1 MTTSNMVILTFNA
14 SHFQLHPTPT
24 DKAWGRLSTWIHLA
38 THFDNISPPINLRMI
53 RRTQISEPFNFIMD
67 VQQLFKNLK
76 KEAECPLCIETVK
89 NPKTLPCLHSCCLE
103 CLDKLAGLARR
114 QLQTTIKCPVC
125 QTSFQIPEG
134 DTFNNLPT
142 SFHLNRQVDVL
153 ALKDGSKQAQ
163 KCGNC
168 DENNSATCYCFV
180 CQNFL
185 CKDCFES
192 HQRLKATRG
201 HRNVFI
207 DKLQTQ
213 DVEELI
219 NRPVM
224 CSQQY
229 HENQP
234 LEFYCEECKVP
245 ICHKCSVVNHNR
257 HTMTDTQKA
266 AQVQKMQM
274 VEAAKKLK
282 AETVLY
288 ENEIKKQIELMD
300 KNKHEILSAEK
311 KMSEAMEEMIRDL
324 REHERKMKAN
334 LTEIYET
341 QQKHH
346 ATRLKNFQ
354 LIVTQ
359 QKSCVEQGESIL
371 ERNISAEILQT
382 NQAIVGRCEELLNA
396 RKPEIY
402 KPPHVHYIL
411 ENKPHILD
419 RIVVGNTDPSMSL
432 AERQSKKE
440 VMEGKETNFTIVTRD
455 SDGLQGYHESDDI
468 KVHILTPAGDQL
480 KTDIKDTKDG
490 RYTVTYTPQ
499 CAGQHRVE
507 IQVNGKPLTCSPWVV
522 HVPHQYQFAFQFGS
536 TGKTEGEFDQPWDI
550 AVSEKTGTIAVA
562 DSRNKRI
569 QMFSPNGNFLTEIKL
584 NNEPISLAFT
594 ESGDLIACVPDGENQ
609 LSLFTEC
616 GQFIKH
622 INDKNSKNPFNISVG
637 SDGRIITCDWQ
648 DNKIKVLSPDGN
660 DLLQYFSAP
669 DCGSPP
675 WCAIYHQD
683 TFFVSYLDAN
693 CVKVFNNAGVYQYD
707 IGCEGDGQLSVPFG
721 IAIDKF
727 NQLIVCD
734 GGNERLQLF
743 TLDGKFVTKIT
754 GEYFVG
760 ILLFCVAVFKNR
772 NFLVTDRDKN
782 CIYVFH

>member
-1 MTTSNMVILTFNA
+1 MSLI
-14 SHFQLHPTPT
+14 
-24 DKAWGRLSTWIHLA
+24 
-38 THFDNISPPINLRMI
+38 
-53 RRTQISEPFNFIMD
+53 NFIME
-67 VQQLFKNLK
+67 VQQLFQNLK

-89 NPKTLPCLHSCCLE
+89 NPKTLPCLHSFCLE
-103 CLDKLAGLARR
+103 CLDKLAGFARR
-114 QLQTTIKCPVC
+114 QLQITIKCPVC

-142 SFHLNRQVDVL
+142 SFHLNRLVDVL
-153 ALKDGSKQAQ
+153 ALKDSSAQAQ
-163 KCGNC
+163 KCGSC

-185 CKDCFES
+185 CKDCFEA

-201 HRNVFI
+201 HRNVLI
-207 DKLQTQ
+207 DKLQAQ

-229 HENQP
+229 HENQA
-234 LEFYCEECKVP
+234 LEFYCEECKVA
-245 ICHKCSVVNHNR
+245 ICLKCCVVSHNR

-274 VEAAKKLK
+274 AEAVKKVK
-282 AETVLY
+282 AETVIC

-311 KMSEAMEEMIRDL
+311 KMTEAVEEIIRNL
-324 REHERKMKAN
+324 REHERKMKVN
-334 LTEIYET
+334 LTEIYEA

-346 ATRLKNFQ
+346 ATQMKNFE

-359 QKSCVEQGESIL
+359 LKSCVERGESIL

-411 ENKPHILD
+411 RNQLHILD
-419 RIVVGNTDPSMSL
+419 RIVVSNTDPSMSL
-432 AERQSKKE
+432 AERQSAKE
-440 VMEGKETNFTIVTRD
+440 VMQGKETYFTIVTRD
-455 SDGLQGYHESDDI
+455 SDGLQGYYESDVI

-480 KTDIKDTKDG
+480 KTDVKDTKDG

-499 CAGQHRVE
+499 SAGQHRVE
-507 IQVNGKPLTCSPWVV
+507 IQVNGQPLTGSPWVV

-536 TGKTEGEFDQPWDI
+536 TGKGQGEFNEPWDI
-550 AVSEKTGTIAVA
+550 TVSVKTGTIAVA
-562 DSRNKRI
+562 DAENSRI
-569 QMFSPNGNFLTEIKL
+569 QMFSPDGNFLREIKP
-584 NNEPISLAFT
+584 NNRPYSLAFT
-594 ESGDLIACVPDGENQ
+594 ASGDIIVCVPFGENQ
-609 LSLFTEC
+609 LSLFSEG

-622 INDKNSKNPFNISVG
+622 INDKHLKKPYDISIG
-637 SDGRIITCDWQ
+637 SDGRIITCDFGDKQ
-648 DNKIKVLSPDGN
+648 IKVLSPDGN
-660 DLLQYFSAP
+660 DLLQSFSAP
-669 DCGSPP
+669 DCDYEPY
-675 WCAIYHQD
+675 CAVYHHN
-683 TFFVSYLDAN
+683 TFFVSYRNAN
-693 CVKVFNNAGVYQYD
+693 CVKVFSNAGVYQYD
-707 IGCEGDGQLSVPFG
+707 IGCEGSGDGQLKFPTGLV
-721 IAIDKF
+721 IDNF

-734 GGNERLQLF
+734 RDNERLQLF
-743 TLDGKFVTKIT
+743 TIDGKFVTKIT
-754 GEYFVG
+754 GQHF
-760 ILLFCVAVFKNR
+760 IDSSLCDVAVNKNG
-772 NFLVTDRDKN
+772 NVLVTDADKN

>member
-1 MTTSNMVILTFNA
+1 
-14 SHFQLHPTPT
+14 
-24 DKAWGRLSTWIHLA
+24 
-38 THFDNISPPINLRMI
+38 
-53 RRTQISEPFNFIMD
+53 MD
-67 VQQLFKNLK
+67 
-76 KEAECPLCIETVK
+76 A
-89 NPKTLPCLHSCCLE
+89 
-103 CLDKLAGLARR
+103 
-114 QLQTTIKCPVC
+114 
-125 QTSFQIPEG
+125 
-134 DTFNNLPT
+134 
-142 SFHLNRQVDVL
+142 L
-153 ALKDGSKQAQ
+153 ALKDGSAQAQ

-168 DENNSATCYCFV
+168 DDNNTATCYCFV

-201 HRNVFI
+201 HRNVLI
-207 DKLQTQ
+207 EKLQTQ

-245 ICHKCSVVNHNR
+245 ICHKCSVVSHNR

-274 VEAAKKLK
+274 AEAMKKVK

-288 ENEIKKQIELMD
+288 ENEIKKKIDLMD
-300 KNKHEILSAEK
+300 KNKNEILSAEE
-311 KMSEAMEEMIRDL
+311 KMTEAVEEMIRDF

-334 LTEIYET
+334 LTEIYEA

-346 ATRLKNFQ
+346 ATRMENFE

-359 QKSCVEQGESIL
+359 LKSCVERGESIL

-396 RKPEIY
+396 SNPEIY

-411 ENKPHILD
+411 ENKLHILD
-419 RIVVGNTDPSMSL
+419 RIVVSNTDPSMSL
-432 AERQSKKE
+432 AERQSEGE
-440 VMEGKETNFTIVTRD
+440 VMERKETNFTILTRD
-455 SDGLQGYHESDDI
+455 SDGVQGYHESDDI
-468 KVHILTPAGDQL
+468 KVRILTPAGHQL

-499 CAGQHRVE
+499 SAGQHRVE
-507 IQVNGKPLTCSPWVV
+507 IQVNGQSLTGSPWVV
-522 HVPHQYQFAFQFGS
+522 QVVPHQYQFAFQFGS
-536 TGKTEGEFDQPWDI
+536 TGKAQGEFVDPCDVT
-550 AVSEKTGTIAVA
+550 VSEKTGTIAVA
-562 DSRNKRI
+562 DAEIKRI
-569 QMFSPNGNFLTEIKL
+569 QMFSSDGNFLRQIKL
-584 NNEPISLAFT
+584 NNEPNSLAFT
-594 ESGDLIACVPDGENQ
+594 ESGDVIVCVPDDENQ
-609 LSLFTEC
+609 LSLFTEGC
-616 GQFIKH
+616 QFIKH
-622 INDKNSKNPFNISVG
+622 INDKHLKNPFNISVE
-637 SDGRIITCDWQ
+637 SDGRIITCDSG

-660 DLLQYFSAP
+660 DLLQSFSAP
-669 DCGSPP
+669 GCDSRP
-675 WCAIYHQD
+675 WCAVYHQD
-683 TFFVSYLDAN
+683 TFFVSYPYAH

-707 IGCEGDGQLSVPFG
+707 IGCDGSGDGQLSVPFG
-721 IAIDKF
+721 IVFDKF

-734 GGNERLQLF
+734 DGKGRLQLF
-743 TLDGKFVTKIT
+743 TPDGKFVTKIT
-754 GEYFVG
+754 GQYF
-760 ILLFCVAVFKNR
+760 INSFLFCVAVNKNG
-772 NFLVTDRDKN
+772 NVLVTDREKN